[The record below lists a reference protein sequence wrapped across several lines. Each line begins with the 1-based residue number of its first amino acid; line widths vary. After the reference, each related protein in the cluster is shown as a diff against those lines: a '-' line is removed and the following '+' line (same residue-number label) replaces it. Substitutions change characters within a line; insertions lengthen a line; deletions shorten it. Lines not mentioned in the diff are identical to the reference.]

1 MKNKMLNIGEPMILQ
16 GRAALEYARLTTSG
30 QSCRVVGGRVYANEV
45 DQDGIED
52 ATLGQME
59 DAADEDVSLVEVIVS
74 ASDWEN
80 ECQDW
85 AEEISRQAEG
95 CEWTTSDLDQ
105 VDFQEILPRHLH
117 QFEDELVVLAHQTW
131 VADHNGGAAGS
142 TWVAAICASHALQ
155 LACEWARGGTWKIP
169 ETVEVSVSRSNELG
183 RSCWLTVGPEEIAKV
198 VLSGWKDLKSWV
210 TDHAPVADEQ
220 FIHWVCQVINAD
232 PCGPG
237 WGEDWAYYLAKVN
250 FADAYRTYERCL
262 AG

>member
-16 GRAALEYARLTTSG
+16 GRSALEYARLTTSG
-30 QSCRVVGGRVYANEV
+30 RSCFVKGGRVYANEI

-59 DAADEDVSLVEVIVS
+59 DAADEDISLVEVILS
-74 ASDWEN
+74 AEDWKR
-80 ECQDW
+80 ECEGW

-95 CEWTTSDLDQ
+95 CEWTTSDLEQ
-105 VDFQEILPRHLH
+105 VDFQEILPRFLH

-142 TWVAAICASHALQ
+142 TWVEAVCASHALQ
-155 LACEWARGGTWKIP
+155 LACEWASGGTWKAP
-169 ETVEVSVSRSNELG
+169 ETVEVSVSRSNDGG
-183 RSCWLTVGPEEIAKV
+183 RSCQLRVGPEEIARV
-198 VLSGWKDLKSWV
+198 VLTGWKDLKAWV

-237 WGEDWAYYLAKVN
+237 WNDDWAYYLAKVN
-250 FADAYRTYERCL
+250 FVDAHRTYERCL